1 MVKYLSMEI
10 TDQNFKDQVLDEEF
24 LVLVDFWAPWCQPC
38 LMMGPIV
45 EELAEKWKGKLKA
58 VKVNVDENQSLAR
71 EYGIMSIPA
80 LFLFKNGQVAKQWVG
95 VRNKEELEK
104 EIGRMINDQ

>member
-1 MVKYLSMEI
+1 MVNV
-10 TDQNFKDQVLDEEF
+10 TDQNFEGEVLQSG
-24 LVLVDFWAPWCQPC
+24 LPVLVDFWAPWCQPC

-45 EELAEKWKGKLKA
+45 EELAEKWEGKLKA

-104 EIGRMINDQ
+104 EIGEIV

>member
-1 MVKYLSMEI
+1 MVYMVNI
-10 TDQNFKDQVLDEEF
+10 TGQNFESEVLQSD
-24 LVLVDFWAPWCQPC
+24 LPVLVDFWAPWCQPC

-45 EELAEKWKGKLKA
+45 EEIAKEMEGKIKVA
-58 VKVNVDENQSLAR
+58 KVNVDENQSLAR

-95 VRNKEELEK
+95 VRNKEELRE
-104 EIGRMINDQ
+104 EIAELLHC